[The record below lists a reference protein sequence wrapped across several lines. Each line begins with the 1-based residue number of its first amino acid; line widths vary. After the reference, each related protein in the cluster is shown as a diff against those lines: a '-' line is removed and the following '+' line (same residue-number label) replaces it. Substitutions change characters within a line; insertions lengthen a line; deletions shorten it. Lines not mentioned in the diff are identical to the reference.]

1 MLKFEPT
8 ESEDVSLCE
17 LLDRVLN
24 KGAVISGELTISV
37 ANVELI
43 YLGLQVILTSIETG
57 KKVMAPYTAP
67 PITQSETALAPG
79 RTKQERP

>member
-1 MLKFEPT
+1 MRLKFDAADT
-8 ESEDVSLCE
+8 EDVGLCE

-57 KKVMAPYTAP
+57 KRVLSPNILDRP
-67 PITQSETALAPG
+67 PSG
-79 RTKQERP
+79 